1 MKFKG
6 LFMAAFAAAFVF
18 AGCNK
23 TEEEAPK
30 PELKLAEATAEVA
43 ADATTYDLTVE
54 ANCDWT
60 ATATEGVALDPSAG
74 KGNAEVTLTFAANKA
89 YEPVTYTVTF
99 KAEGLADKTFTLTQ
113 AKYVPENVTELYK
126 SSVSMGKILSK
137 DK

>member
-1 MKFKG
+1 
-6 LFMAAFAAAFVF
+6 MAAFAAAFVF

-43 ADATTYDLTVE
+43 ADATTYELTVE

-74 KGNAEVTLTFAANKA
+74 KGNAEVTLTFAANEA
-89 YEPVTYTVTF
+89 YEPVTLHSRLKV
-99 KAEGLADKTFTLTQ
+99 LR
-113 AKYVPENVTELYK
+113 
-126 SSVSMGKILSK
+126 IRLSLLLRPLLRSQLQFLHLLRQRIV
-137 DK
+137 